1 MNPFDLLGGYLPPC
15 LACFYRAQNNSKETL
30 HSPKHNTARKDRLTG
45 KHLPSAQVVSPKNG
59 GKHLDPMK
67 LGKVK
72 QPNSVSRIFFLNC
85 TSSPAVSK
93 PQCGFETAGD
103 EVQKL
108 NRRPLLSTTTTV
120 GGCSILNRGL
130 ARTKPLNTFRTCVS
144 KSSKA
149 SFSTMKRQDMN
160 KRAGSL
166 ETTLLKGS
174 CCFPLQLRIS
184 GQAAIMA
191 IENAIVAIV
200 IHTLTYTHTY
210 LQYKPDF
217 RQQDPGQGSK
227 TGVCGAAWCCMKR
240 STWHLPCV
248 AMLRLRLT
256 LFLPSDPGQRHP
268 GGSIAWPLDAVFLG
282 CATEQT

>member
-1 MNPFDLLGGYLPPC
+1 
-15 LACFYRAQNNSKETL
+15 
-30 HSPKHNTARKDRLTG
+30 
-45 KHLPSAQVVSPKNG
+45 
-59 GKHLDPMK
+59 
-67 LGKVK
+67 
-72 QPNSVSRIFFLNC
+72 
-85 TSSPAVSK
+85 
-93 PQCGFETAGD
+93 
-103 EVQKL
+103 
-108 NRRPLLSTTTTV
+108 
-120 GGCSILNRGL
+120 
-130 ARTKPLNTFRTCVS
+130 
-144 KSSKA
+144 
-149 SFSTMKRQDMN
+149 MN

-282 CATEQT
+282 CATEQTWTNLLSTKLLGVSVRNKMSEHATASSWIDITVKSGSD